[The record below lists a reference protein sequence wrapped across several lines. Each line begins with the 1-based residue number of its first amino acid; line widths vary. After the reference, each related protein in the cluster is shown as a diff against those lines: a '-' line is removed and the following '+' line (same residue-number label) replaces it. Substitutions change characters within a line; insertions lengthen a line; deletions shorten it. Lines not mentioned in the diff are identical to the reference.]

1 MSRRLRNKGISR
13 NLFFVIL
20 PNFENVQ
27 VHRCYSL
34 TEIDYLPVDC
44 RIYCQTL
51 ATLFGENRQ
60 VAFYDL
66 CLLKLANDVI
76 FLNHNLM
83 EDDMDFVFH
92 KAFLTATQATR
103 RGRESSAL
111 FLSNCRRWWWAQWID
126 GRCSGSNG
134 CWTVWGQEITTRLL
148 HKPTDPAPRLMT
160 AMAKDI
166 VVALLLL
173 HFFCH
178 FWCMLQCC
186 VQQLHNIVS
195 PHWQQSFFPFLGYW
209 LTLSQKI
216 TATSSIHLSS
226 PPPLFH

>member
-1 MSRRLRNKGISR
+1 MCLRKTGERCLFMNISHV
-13 NLFFVIL
+13 LSPWMTAWISF
-20 PNFENVQ
+20 
-27 VHRCYSL
+27 
-34 TEIDYLPVDC
+34 
-44 RIYCQTL
+44 L
-51 ATLFGENRQ
+51 ATTQ
-60 VAFYDL
+60 VL
-66 CLLKLANDVI
+66 
-76 FLNHNLM
+76 
-83 EDDMDFVFH
+83 
-92 KAFLTATQATR
+92 LTATQATR

-160 AMAKDI
+160 AMAAEV
-166 VVALLLL
+166 VVAL